1 MGIWKETAAV
11 STAALLGLFLLPL
24 ALAREPAEAAAAPEE
39 AAADPLPEAA
49 AAAQEAPQP
58 VRDHEKMLRVLRGA
72 TICEMALDDY
82 LVGVTAAEMPASFE
96 TEALKAQ
103 AVAARTYTLYKL
115 TSGSNHGDTADI
127 CTDSACC
134 QAYISMEDAR
144 ADWGAQAD
152 AMEARIRNAVTGT
165 DGEAILYGGVPILAV
180 FHSSTDRFRLGNGPL
195 LYAWSKTDSSSAG
208 LTRAAGQVWQND
220 LPYLQP
226 VDSPEMSDSIPN
238 YYSRVEFT
246 PEVLRGKLLAKI
258 PQADLSGD
266 RRTWLKDAV
275 RDSAGS
281 VETVEVGGAVVKGG
295 TVRAALGLRSACF
308 EWELQDGR
316 FVFYVT
322 GHGHGVGL
330 SQYGA
335 NAMAESGADYKMI
348 LTHYYTG
355 VTVAVYNG

>member
-1 MGIWKETAAV
+1 MRIWKETAAV
-11 STAALLGLFLLPL
+11 SAAALLGVFLLPL
-24 ALAREPAEAAAAPEE
+24 AWAHEPVKVETPPELTAGRQTAEPSAPRTDSEE
-39 AAADPLPEAA
+39 YHDR
-49 AAAQEAPQP
+49 QQT
-58 VRDHEKMLRVLRGA
+58 LRVLDGDTVRDM
-72 TICEMALDDY
+72 TMEDY
-82 LVGVTAAEMPASFE
+82 LMGVTAAEMPASFAE
-96 TEALKAQ
+96 EALKAQ

-115 TSGSNHGDTADI
+115 ISGGNHGDTADI
-127 CTDSACC
+127 CTDSTCC
-134 QAYISMEDAR
+134 QAYISQEAAR
-144 ADWGAQAD
+144 SNWGEQAD
-152 AMEARIRNAVTGT
+152 ALEEKIRTAVTDT

-180 FHSSTDRFRLGNGPL
+180 FH
-195 LYAWSKTDSSSAG
+195 SSSAG

-226 VDSPEMSDSIPN
+226 VDSPEASVSIPN
-238 YYSRVEFT
+238 YYSRVDFS
-246 PEVLRGKLLAKI
+246 PETIREKLLARI
-258 PQADLSGD
+258 PAADLAGD
-266 RRTWLKDAV
+266 QKTWLKNAV

-281 VETVEVGGAVVKGG
+281 VETVEVGGVTVKGS

-316 FVFYVT
+316 FAFYVT

-335 NAMAESGADYKMI
+335 NAMAEAGADYKTI

>member
-1 MGIWKETAAV
+1 MRIWKETAAV
-11 STAALLGLFLLPL
+11 SAAALLGVFLLPL
-24 ALAREPAEAAAAPEE
+24 AWAHEPVKVETPPELTAGRQTAEPSAPRTDSEE
-39 AAADPLPEAA
+39 YHDR
-49 AAAQEAPQP
+49 QQT
-58 VRDHEKMLRVLRGA
+58 LRVLDGDTVRDM
-72 TICEMALDDY
+72 TMEDY
-82 LVGVTAAEMPASFE
+82 LMGVTAAEMPASFAE
-96 TEALKAQ
+96 EALKAQ

-115 TSGSNHGDTADI
+115 ISGGNHGDAADI
-127 CTDSACC
+127 CTDSTCC
-134 QAYISMEDAR
+134 QAYISQEAAR
-144 ADWGAQAD
+144 SSWGEQAD
-152 AMEARIRNAVTGT
+152 ALEEKIRTAVTDT

-180 FHSSTDRFRLGNGPL
+180 FH
-195 LYAWSKTDSSSAG
+195 SSSAG

-226 VDSPEMSDSIPN
+226 VDSPEASASIPN
-238 YYSRVEFT
+238 YYSRVDFS
-246 PEVLRGKLLAKI
+246 PETIREKLLARI
-258 PQADLSGD
+258 PAADLAGD
-266 RRTWLKDAV
+266 QKTWLKNAV

-281 VETVEVGGAVVKGG
+281 VETVEVGGVTVKGS

-316 FVFYVT
+316 FAFYVT

-335 NAMAESGADYKMI
+335 NAMAEAGADYKTI

>member
-1 MGIWKETAAV
+1 MRIWKETAAV
-11 STAALLGLFLLPL
+11 SAAALLGVFLLPL
-24 ALAREPAEAAAAPEE
+24 AWAHEPVKVETPPELTAGRQTAEPSAPRTDSEE
-39 AAADPLPEAA
+39 YHDR
-49 AAAQEAPQP
+49 QQT
-58 VRDHEKMLRVLRGA
+58 LRVLDGDTVRDM
-72 TICEMALDDY
+72 TMEDY
-82 LVGVTAAEMPASFE
+82 LMGVTAAEMPASFAE
-96 TEALKAQ
+96 EALKAQ

-115 TSGSNHGDTADI
+115 ISGGNHGDTADI
-127 CTDSACC
+127 CTDSTCC
-134 QAYISMEDAR
+134 QAYISQEAAR
-144 ADWGAQAD
+144 SSWGEQAD
-152 AMEARIRNAVTGT
+152 ALEEKIRTAVTDT

-180 FHSSTDRFRLGNGPL
+180 FH
-195 LYAWSKTDSSSAG
+195 SSSAG

-226 VDSPEMSDSIPN
+226 VDSPEASASIPN
-238 YYSRVEFT
+238 YYSRVDFS
-246 PEVLRGKLLAKI
+246 PETIRAKLLARI
-258 PQADLSGD
+258 PAADLAGD
-266 RRTWLKDAV
+266 QKTWLKNAV

-281 VETVEVGGAVVKGG
+281 VETVEVGGVTVKGS

-316 FVFYVT
+316 FAFYVT

-335 NAMAESGADYKMI
+335 NAMAEAGADYKTI

>member
-1 MGIWKETAAV
+1 MRIWKETAAV
-11 STAALLGLFLLPL
+11 SAAALLGVFLLPL
-24 ALAREPAEAAAAPEE
+24 AWAHEPVKVETPPELTAGGQTAEPSAPRTDSEE
-39 AAADPLPEAA
+39 YHDR
-49 AAAQEAPQP
+49 QQT
-58 VRDHEKMLRVLRGA
+58 LRVLDGDTVRDM
-72 TICEMALDDY
+72 TMEDY
-82 LVGVTAAEMPASFE
+82 LMGVTAAEMPASFAE
-96 TEALKAQ
+96 EALKAQ

-115 TSGSNHGDTADI
+115 ISGGNHGDTADI
-127 CTDSACC
+127 CTDSTCC
-134 QAYISMEDAR
+134 QAYISQEAAR
-144 ADWGAQAD
+144 SSWGEQAD
-152 AMEARIRNAVTGT
+152 ALEEKIRTAVTDT

-180 FHSSTDRFRLGNGPL
+180 FH
-195 LYAWSKTDSSSAG
+195 SSSAG

-226 VDSPEMSDSIPN
+226 VDSPEASASIPN
-238 YYSRVEFT
+238 YYSRVDFS
-246 PEVLRGKLLAKI
+246 PETIREKLLALI
-258 PQADLSGD
+258 PAADLAGD
-266 RRTWLKDAV
+266 QKTWLKNAV

-281 VETVEVGGAVVKGG
+281 VETVEVGGVAVKGS

-335 NAMAESGADYKMI
+335 NAMAEVGVDYKTI

>member
-1 MGIWKETAAV
+1 MRIWKETAAV
-11 STAALLGLFLLPL
+11 SAAALLGVFLLPL
-24 ALAREPAEAAAAPEE
+24 AWAHEPVKVETPPELTAGRQTAEPSAPRTDSEE
-39 AAADPLPEAA
+39 YHDR
-49 AAAQEAPQP
+49 QQT
-58 VRDHEKMLRVLRGA
+58 LRVLDGDTVRDM
-72 TICEMALDDY
+72 TMEDY
-82 LVGVTAAEMPASFE
+82 LMGVTAAEMPASFAE
-96 TEALKAQ
+96 EALKAQ

-115 TSGSNHGDTADI
+115 TSGGNHGDTADI
-127 CTDSACC
+127 CTDSTCC
-134 QAYISMEDAR
+134 QAYISQEAAR
-144 ADWGAQAD
+144 SSWGEQAD
-152 AMEARIRNAVTGT
+152 ALEEKIRTAVTDT

-180 FHSSTDRFRLGNGPL
+180 FH
-195 LYAWSKTDSSSAG
+195 SSSAG

-226 VDSPEMSDSIPN
+226 VDSPEASASIPN
-238 YYSRVEFT
+238 YYSRVDFS
-246 PEVLRGKLLAKI
+246 PETIREKLLARI
-258 PQADLSGD
+258 PAADLAGD
-266 RRTWLKDAV
+266 QKTWLKNAV

-281 VETVEVGGAVVKGG
+281 VETMEVGGVTVKGS

-335 NAMAESGADYKMI
+335 NAMAEAGADYKTI

>member
-1 MGIWKETAAV
+1 MRIWKETAAV
-11 STAALLGLFLLPL
+11 SAAALLGVFLLPL
-24 ALAREPAEAAAAPEE
+24 AWAHEPVKVETPPELTAGRQTAEPSAPRTDSEE
-39 AAADPLPEAA
+39 YHDR
-49 AAAQEAPQP
+49 QQT
-58 VRDHEKMLRVLRGA
+58 LRVLDGDTVRDM
-72 TICEMALDDY
+72 TMEDY
-82 LVGVTAAEMPASFE
+82 LMGVTAAEMPASFAE
-96 TEALKAQ
+96 EALKAQ

-115 TSGSNHGDTADI
+115 TSGGNHGDTADI
-127 CTDSACC
+127 CTDSTCC
-134 QAYISMEDAR
+134 QAYISQEAAR
-144 ADWGAQAD
+144 SSWGEQAD
-152 AMEARIRNAVTGT
+152 ALEEKIRTAVTDT

-180 FHSSTDRFRLGNGPL
+180 FH
-195 LYAWSKTDSSSAG
+195 SSSAG

-226 VDSPEMSDSIPN
+226 VDSPEASASIPN
-238 YYSRVEFT
+238 YYSRVDFS
-246 PEVLRGKLLAKI
+246 PETIREKLLARI
-258 PQADLSGD
+258 PAADLAGD
-266 RRTWLKDAV
+266 QKTWLKNAV

-281 VETVEVGGAVVKGG
+281 VETMEVGGVTVKGS

-316 FVFYVT
+316 FAFYVT

-335 NAMAESGADYKMI
+335 NAMAEAGADYKTI

>member
-1 MGIWKETAAV
+1 MRIWKETAAV
-11 STAALLGLFLLPL
+11 SAAALLGVFLLPL
-24 ALAREPAEAAAAPEE
+24 AWAHEPVQVETPPELTAGRQTAEPSAPRTDSEE
-39 AAADPLPEAA
+39 YHDR
-49 AAAQEAPQP
+49 QQT
-58 VRDHEKMLRVLRGA
+58 LRVLDGDTVRDM
-72 TICEMALDDY
+72 TMEDY
-82 LVGVTAAEMPASFE
+82 LMGVTAAEMPASFAE
-96 TEALKAQ
+96 EALKAQ

-115 TSGSNHGDTADI
+115 ISGGNHGDTADI
-127 CTDSACC
+127 CTDSTCC
-134 QAYISMEDAR
+134 QAYISQEAAR
-144 ADWGAQAD
+144 SNWGEQAD
-152 AMEARIRNAVTGT
+152 ALEEKIRTAVTDT

-180 FHSSTDRFRLGNGPL
+180 FH
-195 LYAWSKTDSSSAG
+195 SSSAG

-226 VDSPEMSDSIPN
+226 VDSPEASASIPN
-238 YYSRVEFT
+238 YYSRVDFS
-246 PEVLRGKLLAKI
+246 PETIREKLLARI
-258 PQADLSGD
+258 PAADLAGD
-266 RRTWLKDAV
+266 QKTWLKNAV

-281 VETVEVGGAVVKGG
+281 VETVEVGGVAVKGS

-335 NAMAESGADYKMI
+335 NAMAEAGADYKTI